1 MGGAVACSR
10 GRGKPCPY
18 RSLMPKDRVFLLV
31 TGAVAL
37 AGLVCLLGVAVY
49 LGLPASW
56 PSAPPAL
63 VTPTQALS
71 LAALPESALPPT
83 SLIPTLPP
91 EWTAVPFP
99 TRAAPTTSQPAPAP
113 LNASAPASPIPS
125 ATLPVVG
132 AGLTSVPASPLPS
145 ATLAVVDAGLPTG
158 APTAS
163 PASGVSPTAITLQPT
178 STPQPSITPLPG
190 TGSIGQRV
198 EAGGMALTVMGIS
211 KQGDSP
217 VHFVIDV
224 VLENVSREQATYD
237 YFYFSILDSA
247 GFSYNATLDAPEPG
261 LQYGD
266 LDRGRQVR
274 GNVAFDIK
282 PEAHGLTLMYYPWW
296 SIGYEPILVN

>member
-125 ATLPVVG
+125 ATLSVVD

-145 ATLAVVDAGLPTG
+145 ATPAAVDAGLPTG

-178 STPQPSITPLPG
+178 STPQPSATNAPD
-190 TGSIGQRV
+190 GQRA
-198 EAGGMALTVMGIS
+198 EAGGLALTVIGVS
-211 KQGDSP
+211 KQGDAWP
-217 VHFVIDV
+217 VHLVVDV
-224 VLENVSREQATYD
+224 VLENVSREQVHYGYT
-237 YFYFSILDSA
+237 YFSVVDST
-247 GFSYNATLDAPEPG
+247 GLSYDATADAPQPG
-261 LQYGD
+261 LQEGD
-266 LDRGRQVR
+266 LARGSQVR
-274 GNVAFDIK
+274 GKVAFEIY
-282 PEAHGLTLMYYPWW
+282 PEADGLWLIYGD
-296 SIGYEPILVN
+296 SELIQVNLGQ